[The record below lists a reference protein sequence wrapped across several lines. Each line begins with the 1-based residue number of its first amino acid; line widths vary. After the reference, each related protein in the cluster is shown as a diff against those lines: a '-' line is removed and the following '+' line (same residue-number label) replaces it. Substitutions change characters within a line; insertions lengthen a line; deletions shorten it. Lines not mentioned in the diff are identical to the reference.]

1 MKKRIAF
8 RKLGRTSTHKWAML
22 RNMATSLIEHER
34 IVTTVPKAKELQKMA
49 DHLITLAKRGEIHH
63 RQQANALLRT
73 KPTLT
78 KLFEVLGPRYKE
90 RDGGYTRILKLA
102 RPRVGDKAD
111 MAVMEYVDRPG
122 ELRAARPPA
131 SKQMKV
137 LAGVLKQVGITP
149 LEEMEEAE
157 IVELSKSVETMNMSH
172 VQHKERKVE
181 GQDIK
186 ETTSRSAEEPKK

>member
-63 RQQANALLRT
+63 RQQASALLTT
-73 KPTLT
+73 KPTLA
-78 KLFEVLGPRYKE
+78 KLFQVLGPRYQE
-90 RDGGYTRILKLA
+90 REGGYTRILKLA
-102 RPRVGDKAD
+102 RPRAGDKAD

-131 SKQMKV
+131 TKQMNV

-157 IVELSKSVETMNMSH
+157 IVELSKGVETMHMSH
-172 VQHKERKVE
+172 VEEEEKKVE
-181 GQDIK
+181 EQEK
-186 ETTSRSAEEPKK
+186 EETTSSAEESKK

>member
-1 MKKRIAF
+1 
-8 RKLGRTSTHKWAML
+8 ML

-73 KPTLT
+73 QPTLT

-90 RDGGYTRILKLA
+90 REGGYTRILKLA
-102 RPRVGDKAD
+102 RPRAGDKAD

-131 SKQMKV
+131 SKQMNV
-137 LAGVLKQVGITP
+137 LAAVLKQVGITP
-149 LEEMEEAE
+149 LVKEMEEAE
-157 IVELSKSVETMNMSH
+157 TVELSKGLETMNMSH
-172 VQHKERKVE
+172 VEEEEKKVE
-181 GQDIK
+181 EQEEQEK
-186 ETTSRSAEEPKK
+186 VETSDEEPKN